1 MALSRFPRL
10 LPVAISREIR
20 PFCAVRDEIIRTRN
34 ISPRKDN
41 SGYAFGMAS
50 AGAVAVT
57 GATGFIGSAVVRKL
71 VEQKRE
77 VRAIVE
83 PGANTK
89 NLDGINVER
98 ITCDVT
104 DAAGMKR
111 VLGGCEAL
119 YHLAAIYKTW
129 LPNPEIIY
137 RVNLEGTTTT
147 LLAAQAAKVKRIVY
161 TSSIAAIGLV
171 DGGLADEDTSFNL
184 FDVANEYILT
194 KWMSERIAMRF
205 AQAGAPVVVVNP
217 AFPFGPRDI
226 APTPTGK
233 IIVALLQK
241 QVPGV
246 GPGGFCTIDVDDCA
260 MGHLLAEEKG
270 RVGERYI
277 LGNDNVTLKE
287 FFELVCKAAGTPT
300 PRLPLPKSVSAG
312 IALGMELWADHVSHK
327 EPPATYRSM
336 LYAQRNAFF
345 SNAKAKRELGLPA
358 RPLEESVRRA
368 IAWFRAEGMA

>member
-1 MALSRFPRL
+1 MGKP
-10 LPVAISREIR
+10 
-20 PFCAVRDEIIRTRN
+20 
-34 ISPRKDN
+34 
-41 SGYAFGMAS
+41 
-50 AGAVAVT
+50 VAVT

-71 VEQKRE
+71 LEAKRE

-89 NLDGINVER
+89 NLDGLNVER

-104 DAAGMKR
+104 NAALMKR
-111 VLGGCEAL
+111 ALSGCATL
-119 YHLAAIYKTW
+119 YHLAAIYKVW
-129 LPNPEIIY
+129 LPDPSIIY
-137 RVNLEGTTTT
+137 RVNIEGTTAT
-147 LLAAQAAKVKRIVY
+147 LLAAQQAKVERVVY
-161 TSSIAAIGLV
+161 TSSIAAIGLI
-171 DGGLADEDTSFNL
+171 DGDLADETTPFNL
-184 FDVANEYILT
+184 YGLANDYILT
-194 KWMSERIAMRF
+194 KHLSERIAMRF
-205 AQAGAPVVVVNP
+205 AEAGGSIVIVNP

-233 IIVALLQK
+233 IILSLLK
-241 QVPGV
+241 KEVPGV

-260 MGHLLAEEKG
+260 TGHLLAEEKG
-270 RVGERYI
+270 QRGERYI

-327 EPPATYRSM
+327 EPPATYKSI

-368 IAWFRAEGMA
+368 IAWFRAEGMAT